1 MASSS
6 NDRLRSLSH
15 RTNATLL
22 HTSRLLSTSTGID
35 NTLSTLMFISTLLH
49 SQLTRLLSARY
60 EKLALALAS
69 QASKSMLPGETVI
82 ASIEPPVSKL
92 SKTCAGLKALAETSA
107 EVWMF
112 MRLFALLHIY
122 KRAHEIYSTPPRDP
136 AIKILLWAQV
146 GAGAT
151 FQVIENIAY
160 LASKGILQ
168 GRRCEENWPRWM
180 ALSNRFWMAQVLLE
194 GLRLLRVRQ
203 LNWNEELGAQ
213 SEDGDEKAV
222 KVQSEALKKRW
233 KSDFYANAAWLP
245 LTLHWSFEDESRSP
259 VTETWQGVCGLFA
272 SVLSLKD
279 AWRESA

>member
-1 MASSS
+1 MTSSR
-6 NDRLRSLSH
+6 NDKLRSLSH
-15 RTNATLL
+15 RTNVFLL

-35 NTLSTLMFISTLLH
+35 NTLSTLIFTSTLLH

-82 ASIEPPVSKL
+82 ASIEPPVSRL

-107 EVWMF
+107 E
-112 MRLFALLHIY
+112 
-122 KRAHEIYSTPPRDP
+122 RAHEIYNTPPRDP
-136 AIKILLWAQV
+136 AIKLLLWAQV

-160 LASKGILQ
+160 LASKGILP
-168 GRRCEENWPRWM
+168 GRRCEESWPRWM
-180 ALSNRFWMAQVLLE
+180 ALSNRFWMAQVVLE

-203 LNWNEELGAQ
+203 LNWNEEFGAQ
-213 SEDGDEKAV
+213 SEDNDDKAV

-233 KSDFYANAAWLP
+233 KTDFYANAAWLP

-259 VTETWQGVCGLFA
+259 VTETWQGVCGLVA
-272 SVLSLKD
+272 SVLGLKD